1 MSAGRIFAYGMG
13 SLTPF
18 SSVPVMSEPTNAP
31 EFLDS
36 STVALLQLRCPRCHQ
51 GKLFTHS
58 ALHITQFAQMPAEC
72 PVCGQTFEPEPGFYF
87 GSMYIT
93 FGFNVATV
101 LVVGMLL
108 YYLAHNPDTWVY
120 VVAVTAVTLLL
131 TPVILR
137 YSRALMLYL
146 FGGTQYDPNWPSRRR
161 GAALNE
167 ELGMKNEE

>member
-1 MSAGRIFAYGMG
+1 MA
-13 SLTPF
+13 
-18 SSVPVMSEPTNAP
+18 EPTDTA

-58 ALHITQFAQMPAEC
+58 ALNITKFARMPAEC
-72 PVCGQTFEPEPGFYF
+72 PVCGQTYEPEPGFYF

-93 FGFNVATV
+93 FGFNVATFLV
-101 LVVGMLL
+101 LGVAI
-108 YYLAHNPDTWVY
+108 YYLLGNPDTWVY
-120 VVAVTAVTLLL
+120 VVAITGVTVLL

-146 FGGTQYDPNWPSRRR
+146 FGGTRYNKNWTRR
-161 GAALNE
+161 GV
-167 ELGMKNEE
+167 GS

>member
-1 MSAGRIFAYGMG
+1 MN
-13 SLTPF
+13 TPR
-18 SSVPVMSEPTNAP
+18 EYTAQ
-31 EFLDS
+31 DS
-36 STVALLQLRCPRCHQ
+36 TALALLGLRCPRCHQ

-58 ALHITQFAQMPAEC
+58 ALHITKFAQMPAEC

-101 LVVGMLL
+101 LVVGVLL
-108 YYLAHNPDTWVY
+108 YYLFGNPDTWVY
-120 VVAVTAVTLLL
+120 VTVVTVITLVL

-146 FGGTQYDPNWPSRRR
+146 FGGARYNPKYGDAS
-161 GAALNE
+161 GNE
-167 ELGMKNEE
+167 Q

>member
-1 MSAGRIFAYGMG
+1 
-13 SLTPF
+13 
-18 SSVPVMSEPTNAP
+18 MSEPTNAP

-36 STVALLQLRCPRCHQ
+36 SAVALLQLRCPRCHQ

-58 ALHITQFAQMPAEC
+58 ALHITKFAQMPAEC

-93 FGFNVATV
+93 FGFNVATFLV
-101 LVVGMLL
+101 LGVAI
-108 YYLAHNPDTWVY
+108 YYLMGNPDTWVY
-120 VVAVTAVTLLL
+120 VSFITGATVLL

-146 FGGTQYDPNWPSRRR
+146 FGGTRYNKNWIRR
-161 GAALNE
+161 GAV
-167 ELGMKNEE
+167 G

>member
-1 MSAGRIFAYGMG
+1 MA
-13 SLTPF
+13 
-18 SSVPVMSEPTNAP
+18 EPTDTA

-58 ALHITQFAQMPAEC
+58 ALNITKFARMPAEC

-93 FGFNVATV
+93 FGFNVATFLV
-101 LVVGMLL
+101 LGVAI
-108 YYLAHNPDTWVY
+108 YYLLGNPDTWVY
-120 VVAVTAVTLLL
+120 VAAITGATVLL

-146 FGGTQYDPNWPSRRR
+146 FGGTRYNTNWTRR
-161 GAALNE
+161 GT
-167 ELGMKNEE
+167 GS

>member
-1 MSAGRIFAYGMG
+1 MA
-13 SLTPF
+13 
-18 SSVPVMSEPTNAP
+18 EPTDTA

-58 ALHITQFAQMPAEC
+58 ALNITKFALMPAEC

-93 FGFNVATV
+93 FGFNVATFLV
-101 LVVGMLL
+101 LGVAI
-108 YYLAHNPDTWVY
+108 YYLLGNPDTWVY
-120 VVAVTAVTLLL
+120 VVAITGVTVLL

-146 FGGTQYDPNWPSRRR
+146 FGGTRYNKNWTRR
-161 GAALNE
+161 GA
-167 ELGMKNEE
+167 